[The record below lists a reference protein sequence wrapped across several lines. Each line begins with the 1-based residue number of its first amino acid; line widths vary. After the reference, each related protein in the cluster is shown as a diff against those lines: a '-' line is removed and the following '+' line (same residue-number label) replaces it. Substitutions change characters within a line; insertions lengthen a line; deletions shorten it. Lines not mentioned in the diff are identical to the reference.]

1 MKLVLESSGLQV
13 KPTIEDDPIA
23 YHDHLENELVANS
36 AGSLSLM
43 ELCSIKLES
52 ETLTQI
58 PREHEAP
65 QPVNNT
71 ENGREFN
78 SLNLLNTPNNNK
90 QNEERN
96 IKRKCISNY
105 YVLMTAS
112 TLVAASTYTRIFNL
126 SHSDSESTEYFS
138 VRDIILCPDRLPNSF
153 YSIMFMTVAFT
164 LSMVGLV
171 ISFRSRVFLL
181 LCLSAFFFS
190 YTFIM
195 KDNLPK
201 FWVTFESFN
210 FKISSFWLVW
220 LYGLSLILP
229 LVTFWLVVK
238 LGII

>member
-43 ELCSIKLES
+43 ELCSIKLEG

-58 PREHEAP
+58 PQEHEAL

-96 IKRKCISNY
+96 IKRKCISNS

-112 TLVAASTYTRIFNL
+112 TLVAASTYTSIFNL

-153 YSIMFMTVAFT
+153 YNIMFMTVAFT
-164 LSMVGLV
+164 FL
-171 ISFRSRVFLL
+171 RLL
-181 LCLSAFFFS
+181 LR
-190 YTFIM
+190 
-195 KDNLPK
+195 
-201 FWVTFESFN
+201 
-210 FKISSFWLVW
+210 
-220 LYGLSLILP
+220 
-229 LVTFWLVVK
+229 
-238 LGII
+238 

>member
-36 AGSLSLM
+36 VGSLSLM
-43 ELCSIKLES
+43 EFCSIKLEN

-96 IKRKCISNY
+96 IKRKCISNS
-105 YVLMTAS
+105 YVLMRAL
-112 TLVAASTYTRIFNL
+112 TLVAASTYTSIFNL
-126 SHSDSESTEYFS
+126 SHGLI
-138 VRDIILCPDRLPNSF
+138 VRISRSH
-153 YSIMFMTVAFT
+153 T
-164 LSMVGLV
+164 L
-171 ISFRSRVFLL
+171 
-181 LCLSAFFFS
+181 
-190 YTFIM
+190 
-195 KDNLPK
+195 
-201 FWVTFESFN
+201 
-210 FKISSFWLVW
+210 
-220 LYGLSLILP
+220 
-229 LVTFWLVVK
+229 
-238 LGII
+238 